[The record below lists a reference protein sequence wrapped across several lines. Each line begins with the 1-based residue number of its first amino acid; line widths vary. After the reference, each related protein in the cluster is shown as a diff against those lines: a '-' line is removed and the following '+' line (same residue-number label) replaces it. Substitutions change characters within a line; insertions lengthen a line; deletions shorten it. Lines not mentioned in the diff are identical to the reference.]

1 MSQNQKTIQEIVE
14 FEGAGLFSGQ
24 DVKLRFI
31 PATPGT
37 GITFVRTDLDEAPKI
52 KASPEN
58 ATSKYRRTTIGQD
71 DAEVETIEHLMAAI
85 GGLGIDNLEIEIN
98 ASEVPSADGSAKPFV
113 DLLSDAGVV
122 EQDTEKEDYS
132 LNKTVNVQEDGSSIT
147 VIPNGREME
156 VSFSINYDNPVIGA
170 QHFTSSITPDTF
182 SEQIAPART
191 FCLEDEVEYF
201 LDRGLGKGASYD
213 NTLVVGDDEVVDN
226 ELRFPDEFVRHK
238 ILDLVGDAS
247 LLGTQLDAHFVAV
260 RSGHEINLQLVKKL
274 NRVLHG
280 EDLKEDDTHSALDMQ
295 EILNVLPH
303 RYPFLLIDRV
313 EKLEG
318 YDRAVG
324 LKNVTYNEPFFQGHF
339 PEKPIMPGVLQIE
352 AMAQLSGALLLRK
365 AENVDKLAFLMSLDD
380 VKLRK
385 TVVPGD
391 QLRIEAEAI
400 KVKSRTGLIEAR
412 ATVNDRLAA
421 EAKMKFMLVPKE

>member
-1 MSQNQKTIQEIVE
+1 MTQKQRTIQEIVE
-14 FEGAGLFSGQ
+14 FEGSGLFSGQ

-52 KASPEN
+52 KACPEN
-58 ATSKYRRTTIGQD
+58 AASKYRRTTIGD
-71 DAEVETIEHLMAAI
+71 GEAEVETIEHLMAAI
-85 GGLGIDNLEIEIN
+85 GGLGVDNLEVEIN
-98 ASEVPSADGSAKPFV
+98 GSEVPSADGSARPFV
-113 DLLSDAGVV
+113 DLLSGAGVV
-122 EQDTEKEDYS
+122 EQDTDREDYAFT
-132 LNKTVNVQEDGSSIT
+132 NTVNVQEGGSSIT
-147 VIPNGREME
+147 VIPNGGNME
-156 VSFSINYDNPVIGA
+156 ISFSLNYDHPVIGA
-170 QHFTSSITPDTF
+170 QHFTTKIDPDTF
-182 SEQIAPART
+182 TNEIAPART
-191 FCLEDEVEYF
+191 FCLEEEVDYF

-213 NTLVVGDDEVVDN
+213 NTLVVGEDGIVEN
-226 ELRFPDEFVRHK
+226 ELRFPNEFVRHK
-238 ILDLVGDAS
+238 ILDLVGDMS
-247 LLGTQLDAHFVAV
+247 LLGTQLSAHYVAL
-260 RSGHEINLQLVKKL
+260 RSGHEINLKLVKKL
-274 NRVLHG
+274 DRALHG
-280 EDLKEDDTHSALDMQ
+280 EGLEDEEAPSALDMQ

-313 EKLEG
+313 EELEG

-339 PEKPIMPGVLQIE
+339 PDKPIMPGVLQIE

-365 AENVDKLAFLMSLDD
+365 AENVDKLAFLMSLDN

>member
-1 MSQNQKTIQEIVE
+1 MSQKQKTIQEIVE

-52 KASPEN
+52 KACPEN
-58 ATSKYRRTTIGQD
+58 ASSKYRRTTISKGE
-71 DAEVETIEHLMAAI
+71 AEVETIEHLMAAI

-98 ASEVPSADGSAKPFV
+98 GSEVPSADGSSKPFV

-122 EQDTEKEDYS
+122 EQDTDREEYS
-132 LNKTVNVQEDGSSIT
+132 ISKTVNIQEGGASIT
-147 VIPNGREME
+147 VIPNGRSME
-156 VSFSINYDNPVIGA
+156 ISFSLNYDHPVIGA
-170 QHFTSSITPDTF
+170 QHYTSEINEETF

-191 FCLEDEVEYF
+191 FCLEDEVDYF
-201 LDRGLGKGASYD
+201 LDRGLGQGASYD
-213 NTLVVGDDEVVDN
+213 NTLVVGDEGVVEN
-226 ELRFPDEFVRHK
+226 ELRFQDEFVRHK
-238 ILDLVGDAS
+238 ILDLVGDIT
-247 LLGTQLDAHFVAV
+247 LLGTKLNAHYVAV

-280 EDLKEDDTHSALDMQ
+280 EGLEDEEPHSALDMQ

-313 EKLEG
+313 LELEG
-318 YDRAVG
+318 YDRAIG

-365 AENVDKLAFLMSLDD
+365 AENVDKLAFLMSLDN